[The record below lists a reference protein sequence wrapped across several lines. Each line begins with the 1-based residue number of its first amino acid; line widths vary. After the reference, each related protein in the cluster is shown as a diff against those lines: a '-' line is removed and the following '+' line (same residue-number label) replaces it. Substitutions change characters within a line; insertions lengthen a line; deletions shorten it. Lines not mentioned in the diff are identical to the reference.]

1 MKVFSRLAVIVL
13 GFLLCQS
20 YPALAAP
27 PSGTNEPVNY
37 VIKVSW
43 KEAKGEVNSLQVTTM
58 EGQFELDTIQKQTV
72 KINDSNIPSTLK
84 LSGTLNVLSEKKGKL
99 NLFLG
104 RTVPYVT
111 GSVANNSGRN
121 MSSYSQMS
129 VGLNSNFVITFGKP
143 LVIQVDDS
151 GEVTVLVTR
160 EE

>member
-1 MKVFSRLAVIVL
+1 MKTFPLLATLVL
-13 GFLLCQS
+13 GFLLCGNS
-20 YPALAAP
+20 PVFAAP

-43 KEAKGEVNSLQVTTM
+43 KETKGDANSLQVTTM
-58 EGQFELDTIQKQTV
+58 EGSFQLDTLQKKTT
-72 KINDSNIPSTLK
+72 KINDSDIPSTLK
-84 LSGTLNVLSEKKGKL
+84 LSGTLGVISEKKGRL

-111 GSVANNSGRN
+111 GSVANGSGRN
-121 MSSYSQMS
+121 MSSYSQIS
-129 VGLNSNFVITFGKP
+129 VGLNSNFIVTFGKP
-143 LVIQVDDS
+143 LVIQADDS

>member
-1 MKVFSRLAVIVL
+1 MKAFPFLATIVL
-13 GFLLCQS
+13 GFLLCQTS
-20 YPALAAP
+20 PVPAAP

-37 VIKVSW
+37 VVKVSW
-43 KEAKGEVNSLQVTTM
+43 KEAKGEANSLQVTTM
-58 EGQFELDTIQKQTV
+58 EGQFQLDTLQKKTT
-72 KINDSNIPSTLK
+72 KINDSDIPSTLK
-84 LSGTLNVLSEKKGKL
+84 LSGALTVINEKKGRL

-111 GSVANNSGRN
+111 GSTANNSGRS

-129 VGLNSNFVITFGKP
+129 VGLNSNFVVTFGKP
-143 LVIQVDDS
+143 LVIQVDDN